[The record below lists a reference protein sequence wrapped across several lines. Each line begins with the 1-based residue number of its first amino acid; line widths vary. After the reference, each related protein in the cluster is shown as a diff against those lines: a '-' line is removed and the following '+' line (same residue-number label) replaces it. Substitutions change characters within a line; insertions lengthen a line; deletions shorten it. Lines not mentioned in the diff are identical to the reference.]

1 MKIILL
7 QDVKGVGKRFE
18 EKNVSDGYATNFLIP
33 KKLAVPISPA
43 TLDMVRKMKE
53 GSEKKKVEEEK
64 VQNEKLAKRQ
74 EEHEALEKFRQEQ
87 EKS

>member
-7 QDVKGVGKRFE
+7 QDLKGVGKRFE
-18 EKNVSDGYATNFLIP
+18 EKNVSDGYAANFLIP
-33 KKLAVPISPA
+33 KKLAVPISSA

-64 VQNEKLAKRQ
+64 EQNEKLAKRQ
-74 EEHEALEKFRQEQ
+74 EEHEALERFRKEQ
-87 EKS
+87 SLD